1 LPINNVIDL
10 TETVMWETKC
20 REEDMEVLSNK
31 LLSLQNNLSNLS
43 HEKSVVQ
50 AKLTDLDQLVGQLL
64 LTNESLVARLSN
76 RHSAAAQPSS
86 SNQNSMGRKP
96 KYSQSNNFPNNSVH
110 TLLTSASFRDKEE
123 ASNYSLHSGSLGS
136 TQPPDHL
143 QNMHRMYVD
152 LAKNI
157 TGESRPS
164 NGDQR
169 TGTLMSRRGEKG
181 NISSFASQQHE
192 TCEEGD
198 RPEYEDHN
206 LSHSRDFM
214 TQEDGDAL
222 ESFHDGYS
230 SSFIR
235 GGNSPNSGRGRDRD
249 IPEMDL
255 QGVISS
261 LEEEFS
267 TLNYQ
272 YRQVLSNITAK
283 VPGSEIPQETE
294 LVHIIQKLHKKGEQ
308 LRTLKSPH
316 K

>member
-1 LPINNVIDL
+1 
-10 TETVMWETKC
+10 MWETKC
-20 REEDMEVLSNK
+20 REEDMDVLSNK

-76 RHSAAAQPSS
+76 RHSVAAQPSS
-86 SNQNSMGRKP
+86 SNQNSISRKS
-96 KYSQSNNFPNNSVH
+96 KYSQSNNFPNNSAH
-110 TLLTSASFRDKEE
+110 TLLSSASFRDKGD
-123 ASNYSLHSGSLGS
+123 ASNYSSHAGSLGS
-136 TQPPDHL
+136 TQPPEHL

-157 TGESRPS
+157 TGESGSDQLHSGLS
-164 NGDQR
+164 NSDQR
-169 TGTLMSRRGEKG
+169 MGTLMSRRGEKG
-181 NISSFASQQHE
+181 NASSFASQYH
-192 TCEEGD
+192 G
-198 RPEYEDHN
+198 PEYEENDRSEYESHN
-206 LSHSRDFM
+206 LSQSRDF
-214 TQEDGDAL
+214 TAQDNGDAF

-235 GGNSPNSGRGRDRD
+235 GGNSPNTGRGRDRD
-249 IPEMDL
+249 RDIPEKEKDL

-261 LEEEFS
+261 LEEEFNV
-267 TLNYQ
+267 LNYQ
-272 YRQVLSNITAK
+272 YRQVLSNITAR

>member
-1 LPINNVIDL
+1 
-10 TETVMWETKC
+10 MWETKC
-20 REEDMEVLSNK
+20 REEDMDVLSNK

-64 LTNESLVARLSN
+64 RTNESLVARLSN
-76 RHSAAAQPSS
+76 RHSSTEQSSS
-86 SNQNSMGRKP
+86 SNQSSINRKS
-96 KYSQSNNFPNNSVH
+96 KYSQSSNFPNSSVH
-110 TLLTSASFRDKEE
+110 TLLTSASLRDKQET
-123 ASNYSLHSGSLGS
+123 SNYSSHTGSLVS
-136 TQPPDHL
+136 TQPPDRL

-157 TGESRPS
+157 TGESSS
-164 NGDQR
+164 NQVHNGLGSSDQR
-169 TGTLMSRRGEKG
+169 MSTLMSRRGEMG
-181 NISSFASQQHE
+181 TINSLASQQHE
-192 TCEEGD
+192 
-198 RPEYEDHN
+198 PEYEENDRSEYEGHN
-206 LSHSRDFM
+206 LSQSRDFM
-214 TQEDGDAL
+214 AQENVDACD
-222 ESFHDGYS
+222 SFHDGYS

-235 GGNSPNSGRGRDRD
+235 GDNSPNMGRGRDRD
-249 IPEMDL
+249 IPDKDL

-267 TLNYQ
+267 VLNYQ
-272 YRQVLSNITAK
+272 YRKVLSNITAR

-294 LVHIIQKLHKKGEQ
+294 LVQIIQKLHKKGEQ

>member
-1 LPINNVIDL
+1 
-10 TETVMWETKC
+10 MWETKC
-20 REEDMEVLSNK
+20 REEDMDVLSNK
-31 LLSLQNNLSNLS
+31 LLSLQNNLSNLN

-64 LTNESLVARLSN
+64 LTNESLVSRLSN

-86 SNQNSMGRKP
+86 SNQNSMSRKS
-96 KYSQSNNFPNNSVH
+96 KYSQSNNFTNNSVH
-110 TLLTSASFRDKEE
+110 TLLTSASFRDKDET
-123 ASNYSLHSGSLGS
+123 SNYSLHAGSLGS
-136 TQPPDHL
+136 TQPTDHL

-157 TGESRPS
+157 TGESGPT

-169 TGTLMSRRGEKG
+169 MGTLMSRRGEKG
-181 NISSFASQQHE
+181 NMSSFASQQHE
-192 TCEEGD
+192 PSYEEND
-198 RPEYEDHN
+198 RSEYEGHN
-206 LSHSRDFM
+206 LSQSRDFM
-214 TQEDGDAL
+214 TQENGDAF

-235 GGNSPNSGRGRDRD
+235 GGNSPDPGRGRDRE
-249 IPEMDL
+249 IPEKDL

-267 TLNYQ
+267 VLNYQ